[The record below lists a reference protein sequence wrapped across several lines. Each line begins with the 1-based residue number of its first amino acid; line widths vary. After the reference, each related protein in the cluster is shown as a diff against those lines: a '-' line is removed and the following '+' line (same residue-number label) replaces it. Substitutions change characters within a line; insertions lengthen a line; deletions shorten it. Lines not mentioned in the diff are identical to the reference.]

1 MRLFTD
7 YSDTQ
12 LRELFGI
19 FNANPDKLTMIV
31 VALATSDFGYWITVN
46 YRSGHLKNHR
56 ELARL
61 ISNNLQLLCL

>member
-12 LRELFGI
+12 LRELFRYF

-31 VALATSDFGYWITVN
+31 VALATSISATGLPLITEAVT
-46 YRSGHLKNHR
+46 LKK
-56 ELARL
+56 
-61 ISNNLQLLCL
+61 SS